1 MITEHPTCLPEPAP
15 RGLRK
20 AMPIDPFSL
29 LAHAYREAGVP
40 AEVAWRCALADFQ
53 CIFPHLLRPGL

>member
-1 MITEHPTCLPEPAP
+1 MTSNPSTCLPTPP
-15 RGLRK
+15 LRL
-20 AMPIDPFSL
+20 ARAALIPDPFSL
-29 LAHAYREAGVP
+29 LAHVYRQAGVP